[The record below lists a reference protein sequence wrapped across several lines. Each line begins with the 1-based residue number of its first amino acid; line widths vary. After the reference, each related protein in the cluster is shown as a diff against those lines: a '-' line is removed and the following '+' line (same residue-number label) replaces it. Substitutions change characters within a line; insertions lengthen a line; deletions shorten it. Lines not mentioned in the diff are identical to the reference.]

1 MTYALMAVC
10 VFVFILQQLP
20 GLGSHVTNALL
31 YAGVY
36 SYPSGT
42 FQGASFQPW
51 RLLTSVFA
59 HGGFLHIALN
69 MYTLWVFGQILEPML
84 GRWRYL
90 TVFLISGVTGSV
102 GMLLLAPYS
111 GAVGA
116 SGAIFGMF
124 GALIVIQRK
133 LGGPM
138 RQLIVLVVINLLI
151 GIVPIFGGNIAWQA
165 HVGGLVGG
173 LLAGLVLTETRRR
186 SQFPLQLALL
196 VVLGALVVL
205 AGIAPAVFRSV

>member
-1 MTYALMAVC
+1 

-20 GLGSHVTNALL
+20 GIGSHVTNALL

-36 SYPSGT
+36 SHPTGT

-51 RLLTSVFA
+51 RLLTSVFV

-90 TVFLISGVTGSV
+90 TVFLISGVAGSV
-102 GMLLLAPYS
+102 GMLALAPYT

-124 GALIVIQRK
+124 GALLVIQRK
-133 LGGPM
+133 LGGPV

-186 SQFPLQLALL
+186 AQLPLQIVLLA
-196 VVLGALVVL
+196 ALAAVVVL
-205 AGIAPAVFRSV
+205 AGVYPAVFHSV